1 MKNLLIILL
10 FIGFV
15 SSCSTDDVCNGSVH
29 VKMRNKTGLDGC
41 GWVLQLNDNTYLEAQ
56 NLNEFEIEFVEG
68 KDLHVKYEEIE
79 GGSICMVGKI
89 VKITCLTED

>member
-1 MKNLLIILL
+1 MKKLLLL
-10 FIGFV
+10 FSLVGLV
-15 SSCSTDDVCNGSVH
+15 ASCSTDDACSGSVH
-29 VKMRNKTGLDGC
+29 VKMRNLTGLDGC
-41 GWVLQLNDNTYLEAQ
+41 GWVLQLNDNSYLEAQ

-68 KDLHVKYEEIE
+68 KDLHVKYEEVD

>member
-1 MKNLLIILL
+1 MKNLLIL
-10 FIGFV
+10 FSFV
-15 SSCSTDDVCNGSVH
+15 GLVSACSTNDACSGSVH

-41 GWVLQLNDNTYLEAQ
+41 GWVLQLNDNSYLEAQ

-68 KDLHVKYEEIE
+68 KDLHVKYEEVD

-89 VKITCLTED
+89 VKITCLSED

>member
-1 MKNLLIILL
+1 MKMLVVILL
-10 FIGFV
+10 FVGLV
-15 SSCSTDDVCNGSVH
+15 GACSTDDACSGSVH

-41 GWVLQLNDNTYLEAQ
+41 GWVLQLNDNSYLEAQ

-68 KDLHVKYEEIE
+68 KDLHVKYEEVD

>member
-1 MKNLLIILL
+1 MKKLLIVLS
-10 FIGFV
+10 FV
-15 SSCSTDDVCNGSVH
+15 GLVTACSTEDACSGSVH

-41 GWVLQLNDNTYLEAQ
+41 GWVLQLNDNSNLEAQ

-68 KDLHVKYEEIE
+68 KDLHVKYEEVD